1 MVSDS
6 LDSNSV
12 LEWVTENGIKEEIEL
27 IKNNIKSSIKDHFKK
42 NIEPC
47 VNDLLDV
54 ISISSQQCKQLL
66 NEVSELEQRLSE
78 CVNIMEE
85 AKKRVPE
92 QVVQVD
98 ENNILEASKQ
108 QKLPPH
114 LVNRLMSRSSLA
126 KTASSPLNHSKSS
139 AARNSF
145 DPFTVEPPPLPPY
158 IEPNAAIQIDG
169 SILILHVQPAIRLL
183 ASAVDGGI
191 SIRGELD
198 PCFSATTFQP
208 ASTYELFSFTPTGND
223 SMRIHLGIA
232 WTRIAVIT
240 ASQLPFNFV
249 AVNLPPNNVHFF
261 VIRGIDVLGRIGP
274 WSNIVK
280 AVTT

>member
-1 MVSDS
+1 MVIDS
-6 LDSNSV
+6 LNLNSTPERV
-12 LEWVTENGIKEEIEL
+12 MEGGSKCTVEL
-27 IKNNIKSSIKDHFKK
+27 IEENIKSSIKSHFKK
-42 NIEPC
+42 NIVPV
-47 VNDLLDV
+47 VNDLLDLV
-54 ISISSQQCKQLL
+54 SVSSQQCKQML
-66 NEVSELEQRLSE
+66 NDVSELEQKLSE
-78 CVNIMEE
+78 CINIVED
-85 AKKRVPE
+85 AKKKVPE

-126 KTASSPLNHSKSS
+126 KPGAPIMNHPKSS
-139 AARNSF
+139 VVRNSF

-158 IEPNAAIQIDG
+158 IQPNAAIQIDG
-169 SILILHVQPAIRLL
+169 NILILPVQPAIRLL

-198 PCFSATTFQP
+198 PCFSAATFQP

-232 WTRIAVIT
+232 WTKIAVIT

-280 AVTT
+280 AVTS

>member
-1 MVSDS
+1 MVIDT
-6 LDSNSV
+6 LNLNSTS
-12 LEWVTENGIKEEIEL
+12 ESVTESESKCAIEL
-27 IKNNIKSSIKDHFKK
+27 IRDKIKSSIKNNFKK
-42 NIEPC
+42 NIDPT
-47 VNDLLDV
+47 VNELLDLV
-54 ISISSQQCKQLL
+54 SVSSQQCKQMLI
-66 NEVSELEQRLSE
+66 EVNELEQTLSE
-78 CVNIMEE
+78 CVNIVED
-85 AKKRVPE
+85 AKKKVPE

-126 KTASSPLNHSKSS
+126 KPGASNASHPKSPVV
-139 AARNSF
+139 RYSF

-158 IEPNAAIQIDG
+158 IQPNTAIQIDG
-169 SILILHVQPAIRLL
+169 NILILPVQPAIKLL

-198 PCFSATTFQP
+198 PCFS
-208 ASTYELFSFTPTGND
+208 
-223 SMRIHLGIA
+223 
-232 WTRIAVIT
+232 IAVIT

-280 AVTT
+280 AVTS